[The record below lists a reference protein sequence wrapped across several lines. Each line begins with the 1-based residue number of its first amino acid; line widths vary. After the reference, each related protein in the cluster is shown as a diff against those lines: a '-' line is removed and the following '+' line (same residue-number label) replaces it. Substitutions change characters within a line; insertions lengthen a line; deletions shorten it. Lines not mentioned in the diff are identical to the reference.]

1 MMLIPGEQFAFVE
14 FLVSEELLGAGP
26 RVGMGY
32 EQLLRSSYPLIPEN
46 VAAQV
51 KLAFAP
57 NPDRENRNI
66 HPVEFPKERSFSVPL
81 VIEGMVVH
89 VHEELIPVP
98 TIDVLPFRLVLQCYD
113 PHDPNE
119 REKKSRDAALVHPVS
134 VKICRPVVRNDCS

>member
-1 MMLIPGEQFAFVE
+1 MMRIPGEQFAFVE

-57 NPDRENRNI
+57 NPDGEDWNI
-66 HPVEFPKERSFSVPL
+66 HAVEFPKERSFSVPL
-81 VIEGMVVH
+81 VIEWMIVH
-89 VHEELIPVP
+89 VNEELIPVP
-98 TIDVLPFRLVLQCYD
+98 TIDIMPFCMVLQRYD
-113 PHDPNE
+113 PHDP
-119 REKKSRDAALVHPVS
+119 
-134 VKICRPVVRNDCS
+134 